1 MLAGEAAIRLH
12 LSVECGQVTAAVTP
26 AAAAVPS
33 PERRRRPGAISQ
45 ASSLS
50 PTTERELALSQL
62 QRRREKEARKELL
75 HQFRSGG
82 LAPSEFIEA
91 APLRGISQQQIER
104 HLTARRLARV
114 AHGPAGLRSPPVA
127 LMRTSPR
134 RLPPLK
140 AAADATQRP

>member
-12 LSVECGQVTAAVTP
+12 LSVERGQVTAAVITP
-26 AAAAVPS
+26 TASAAVPS
-33 PERRRRPGAISQ
+33 PELRRRPGAISQ

-104 HLTARRLARV
+104 HLTARRLA
-114 AHGPAGLRSPPVA
+114 LSCSF
-127 LMRTSPR
+127 TF
-134 RLPPLK
+134 
-140 AAADATQRP
+140 